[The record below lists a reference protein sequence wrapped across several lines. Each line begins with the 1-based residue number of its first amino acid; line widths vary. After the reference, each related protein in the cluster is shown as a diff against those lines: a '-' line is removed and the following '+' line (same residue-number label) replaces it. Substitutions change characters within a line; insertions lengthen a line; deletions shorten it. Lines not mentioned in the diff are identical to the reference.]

1 MKILPLKNKDLKDF
15 DIILR
20 EKQSQAKSVVAVI
33 YNNTSQVLK
42 SNSLILQTL
51 EVLNEEITLS
61 SEQ

>member
-20 EKQSQAKSVVAVI
+20 EKQNQAKSVVAVI